1 MLQNE
6 SFVNLEQIS
15 VGNEVNLDKIR
26 ERLKRKVF
34 ARDQIFGGSCV
45 PKLLPLKDSH
55 ATR

>member
-15 VGNEVNLDKIR
+15 VGNEANLDKVR
-26 ERLKRKVF
+26 ERFKRKVF
-34 ARDQIFGGSCV
+34 ARDQIFGGRCV

-55 ATR
+55 TTR